1 MTTRGCEAHSLP
13 SRRYN
18 HAPFLSAAAMLI
30 RNFRSGDEPLLR
42 AVFHAS
48 VHQLAARNY
57 TPEQRDAW
65 APLEHDAPQWAA
77 RLQSNQP
84 FVVELEGE
92 VAGFADVQDSG
103 YIDQFFVAP
112 AFAGRGVA
120 KALMAHIH
128 VSAADRGITTLF
140 ADVSLTAEPFFS
152 KSGFTVE
159 RRQQVERAG
168 VVLGNARMRKALA
181 IA

>member
-1 MTTRGCEAHSLP
+1 
-13 SRRYN
+13 
-18 HAPFLSAAAMLI
+18 MLI
-30 RNFRSGDEPLLR
+30 RNFRSGDAPLLR

-57 TPEQRDAW
+57 TPEQREAW
-65 APLEHDAPQWAA
+65 APLAHDAALWAA

-84 FVVELEGE
+84 FVAELDGE
-92 VAGFADVQDSG
+92 MAGFADLQDSG

-120 KALMAHIH
+120 KALMAHIET
-128 VSAADRGITTLF
+128 SAARRDIPTLF
-140 ADVSLTAEPFFS
+140 ADVSLAAEPFFI

-159 RRQQVERAG
+159 RRQQVERVG
-168 VVLGNARMRKALA
+168 VVLANARMCKVLA
-181 IA
+181 P

>member
-1 MTTRGCEAHSLP
+1 
-13 SRRYN
+13 
-18 HAPFLSAAAMLI
+18 MLI
-30 RNFRSGDEPLLR
+30 RNFRPGDAPLLR

-57 TPEQRDAW
+57 TPEQREAW
-65 APLEHDAPQWAA
+65 APLDHDAAQWAA
-77 RLQSNQP
+77 RLQANQP
-84 FVVELEGE
+84 FVAELDGE
-92 VAGFADVQDSG
+92 IAGFADLQDSG

-128 VSAADRGITTLF
+128 ASAARRGITALS

-152 KSGFTVE
+152 VSGFTVE
-159 RRQQVERAG
+159 QRQQVERQG
-168 VVLGNARMRKALA
+168 VVLRNARMGKALA
-181 IA
+181 AAPS